1 MFSSSSFLRYALE
14 CLRGKGREDV
24 RAVSVDRA
32 IRSGRPGRAF
42 FAIGF
47 VFDSNEFG
55 CRPCKVKRYRVS
67 LVGLREKRE
76 IFTTTK
82 THTRSTLFT
91 TDITTTGT
99 KLRRPFR
106 SRFRHHG
113 RFLLL
118 RGEQKQRRQ
127 VGRDDVVRLLVEPE
141 EVHSRDEDGFRRLE
155 ETARQSRSDCVFER
169 QHQVNEPPRFNKY
182 YSSIKLYTFL
192 RIIGGSP
199 NSCLLL
205 SSELFA
211 DRSIE
216 EKSRHEHKIQQKLS
230 SL

>member
-14 CLRGKGREDV
+14 CLRGKGGEDV

-82 THTRSTLFT
+82 THTRFTLFT
-91 TDITTTGT
+91 TDLKPTGT

-155 ETARQSRSDCVFER
+155 ETAR
-169 QHQVNEPPRFNKY
+169 
-182 YSSIKLYTFL
+182 
-192 RIIGGSP
+192 
-199 NSCLLL
+199 
-205 SSELFA
+205 
-211 DRSIE
+211 
-216 EKSRHEHKIQQKLS
+216 
-230 SL
+230 